1 MHISGGRGF
10 RQRECLWDINL
21 TSVIVLGTGNTKKII
36 KTVLCLWTSLAV
48 SLLAPPWSILHKAA
62 RLSLWKYKSCSLSAQ
77 NPPVAFLLGVKSKVC
92 KMAFKD
98 LGPWFSFAIH
108 QSPGDL
114 VSGFC
119 PQVQIKLVCNAAW
132 NPWVF
137 KAPLAVVLCP
147 GLWDPLPPHF
157 LPTPAPT
164 LSDLIL
170 LLPLR
175 PQLRQLPLALCS
187 PAPLA
192 TLVASTLV
200 LRLFSAASWLLFL
213 LFPLSEMLLPGY
225 PHHPFLHFHQ
235 VSAQMSDYQQSLP
248 SLIILPFHSAAII
261 FFFPPLIHGCLSSYV
276 CLYLCLSSPYS
287 IVSSVRTLGSLLQH
301 LEQCL
306 THRLNSTSIGS
317 WRTWVWCRNIDP

>member
-1 MHISGGRGF
+1 MLYISHLGIWCLGSALRF
-10 RQRECLWDINL
+10 RLNL
-21 TSVIVLGTGNTKKII
+21 FATQPGIHEFSKHPLQLFCVLDFEIPSHPTS
-36 KTVLCLWTSLAV
+36 SQ
-48 SLLAPPWSILHKAA
+48 P
-62 RLSLWKYKSCSLSAQ
+62 
-77 NPPVAFLLGVKSKVC
+77 
-92 KMAFKD
+92 
-98 LGPWFSFAIH
+98 
-108 QSPGDL
+108 
-114 VSGFC
+114 
-119 PQVQIKLVCNAAW
+119 
-132 NPWVF
+132 
-137 KAPLAVVLCP
+137 
-147 GLWDPLPPHF
+147 
-157 LPTPAPT
+157 PAPE

-170 LLPLR
+170 LLPLG

-213 LFPLSEMLLPGY
+213 LFPLSKMLLPGY

-276 CLYLCLSSPYS
+276 CLYLCLCSPYS

-306 THRLNSTSIGS
+306 THRLNSTSTGS
-317 WRTWVWCRNIDP
+317 WRT